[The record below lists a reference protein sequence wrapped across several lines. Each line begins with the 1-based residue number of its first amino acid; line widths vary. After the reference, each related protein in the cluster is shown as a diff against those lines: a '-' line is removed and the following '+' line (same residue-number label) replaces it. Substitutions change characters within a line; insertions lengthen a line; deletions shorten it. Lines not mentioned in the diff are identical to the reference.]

1 MLPLNKLKEFLDNS
15 LVVYEVLTHTVAF
28 TAQQLAAVQHVRG
41 KQLAKVVVA
50 RSGSEFMMIV
60 LPAPYLVGLQRARA
74 AIGRQD
80 LEIARESEFASLFA
94 SCEPGAMPPFGNLYN
109 VPVWVDESLAQDE
122 EIVFNACTH
131 AGYQDEV
138 LRFRP
143 GGPSNRRHTDDALKG
158 HS

>member
-15 LVVYEVLTHTVAF
+15 LVAYEVLTHTVAF
-28 TAQQLAAVQHVRG
+28 TAQQLAAVQHVKG

-60 LPAPYLVGLQRARA
+60 LPAPYRVGLQRARA
-74 AIGRQD
+74 AIRKQD
-80 LEIARESEFASLFA
+80 LEIAHESEFASLFA
-94 SCEPGAMPPFGNLYN
+94 GCEPGAMPPFGNLYN

-131 AGYQDEV
+131 TQAIKMKYSDFARLV
-138 LRFRP
+138 HPTVAILRMP
-143 GGPSNRRHTDDALKG
+143 
-158 HS
+158 

>member
-1 MLPLNKLKEFLDNS
+1 MLPLNKLKEFLDSS
-15 LVVYEVLTHTVAF
+15 LVAYEVLTHPVVF
-28 TAQQLAAVQHVRG
+28 TAQQLAAAQHVKG

-50 RSGSEFMMIV
+50 RSGPEFIMIV
-60 LPAPYLVGLQRARA
+60 LPAPYHVGLQRARA

-94 SCEPGAMPPFGNLYN
+94 GCEQGAMPPFGNLYN

-131 AGYQDEV
+131 TQAIKMKYSDFARLV
-138 LRFRP
+138 HPTVAILRMP
-143 GGPSNRRHTDDALKG
+143 
-158 HS
+158 

>member
-1 MLPLNKLKEFLDNS
+1 MLPLNKLKEFLDSS
-15 LVVYEVLTHTVAF
+15 LVAYEVLTHPVVF
-28 TAQQLAAVQHVRG
+28 TAQQLAAAQHVKG

-50 RSGSEFMMIV
+50 RSGPEFIMIV
-60 LPAPYLVGLQRARA
+60 LPAPYHVGLQRARA

-94 SCEPGAMPPFGNLYN
+94 GCEPGAMPPFGNLYN

-131 AGYQDEV
+131 TQAIKMKYSDFARLV
-138 LRFRP
+138 HPTVAILRMP
-143 GGPSNRRHTDDALKG
+143 
-158 HS
+158 